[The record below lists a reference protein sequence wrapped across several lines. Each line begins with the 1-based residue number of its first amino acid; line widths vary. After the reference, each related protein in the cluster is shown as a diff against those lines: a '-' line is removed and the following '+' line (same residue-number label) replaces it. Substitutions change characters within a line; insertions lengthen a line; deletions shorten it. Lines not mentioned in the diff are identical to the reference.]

1 MPTYVGL
8 VRWTD
13 QGVRAAKDATSRWEQ
28 GRAAIEQGGGR
39 VVGLWWTQ
47 GAYDAVI
54 VTEWPDDETASV
66 FSLSYAAA
74 GNIRTETMRAFT
86 TEEMQRILQRLP

>member
-1 MPTYVGL
+1 MPLYVGL

-13 QGVRAAKDATSRWEQ
+13 QGVKTAKEAVSRLEQ
-28 GRAAIEQGGGR
+28 GRPSIEQAGGR

-47 GAYDAVI
+47 GSYDAVI
-54 VTEWPDDETASV
+54 VTEWPDDESASV
-66 FSLSYAAA
+66 FSLSYAMA
-74 GNIRTETMRAFT
+74 GNVRTETLRAFT